1 MKHQIVSTDLR
12 TDLIVTA
19 VALSTVAA
27 CAVIGFM
34 FTFVIAPF
42 S

>member
-27 CAVIGFM
+27 CAAIGFM

-42 S
+42 